1 MPQKWQTTMKSQLG
15 ACLWHRSFPLFT
27 SSPSLKLQCNVICL
41 QANLLGP
48 TNWPLKSLHVRNNSI
63 VSPSGWIVSLLH
75 ITPSVS
81 RHSSRFSPTLKFSG
95 RKRVFSSSR
104 RSSLHES
111 KKICEKK
118 KKKAWCWHAVWNST
132 FRAPHPQSLARRA
145 NINFFLFSL
154 IFYLA
159 QRTSP
164 KKRDCSLSIF
174 LVTILPMK
182 RERGSIRV
190 KCQKAQY
197 KWVREHKPCRHCNS
211 HRN

>member
-1 MPQKWQTTMKSQLG
+1 MYGIIVLLVRLDELLVYCTLPHRYLVILAGFPQLS
-15 ACLWHRSFPLFT
+15 SFLVENEC
-27 SSPSLKLQCNVICL
+27 SL
-41 QANLLGP
+41 LLGG
-48 TNWPLKSLHVRNNSI
+48 VRCTSQ
-63 VSPSGWIVSLLH
+63 
-75 ITPSVS
+75 
-81 RHSSRFSPTLKFSG
+81 
-95 RKRVFSSSR
+95 
-104 RSSLHES
+104 
-111 KKICEKK
+111 KKICEK

-197 KWVREHKPCRHCNS
+197 K
-211 HRN
+211 

>member
-27 SSPSLKLQCNVICL
+27 TSPSLKLQCNVICL
-41 QANLLGP
+41 QANLLGH

-75 ITPSVS
+75 ITPSIS
-81 RHSSRFSPTLKFSG
+81 RHFSRFSPNLKFSG

-118 KKKAWCWHAVWNST
+118 KKKKKSLV
-132 FRAPHPQSLARRA
+132 LARCVELYFSCASPTESSAARWHQFFFVFTDF
-145 NINFFLFSL
+145 FFLTRPTDFSEKEGL
-154 IFYLA
+154 
-159 QRTSP
+159 
-164 KKRDCSLSIF
+164 
-174 LVTILPMK
+174 LVVYFSGNHFTDEE
-182 RERGSIRV
+182 RER
-190 KCQKAQY
+190 
-197 KWVREHKPCRHCNS
+197 
-211 HRN
+211 